1 MGVFMPYVL
10 DYVSAESEGCSS
22 KIVLD
27 DRIFYVRLLSSPVG
41 AVKYFSADQNGHL
54 QKEISKSE
62 FELWVNILAD
72 DDLDVKVILE
82 KVMQGKKY

>member
-1 MGVFMPYVL
+1 MTYML

-27 DRIFYVRLLSSPVG
+27 DRIFYVKLLTSPVG
-41 AVKYFSADQNGHL
+41 SAKYFSANQDGHL

-72 DDLDVKVILE
+72 NDSDVKDILE
-82 KVMQGKKY
+82 KITQGKKY

>member
-1 MGVFMPYVL
+1 ML

-27 DRIFYVRLLSSPVG
+27 DRIFYVKLLTSPVG
-41 AVKYFSADQNGHL
+41 SAKYFSANQDGHL

-72 DDLDVKVILE
+72 NDSDVKDILE
-82 KVMQGKKY
+82 KITQGKKY

>member
-1 MGVFMPYVL
+1 MTYEL
-10 DYVSAESEGCSS
+10 DYVSAEVEGCSS
-22 KIVLD
+22 KIVFD
-27 DRIFYVRLLSSPVG
+27 VRAFYVKLLSSPDG
-41 AVKYFSADQNGHL
+41 AAKYFVADSDGHL

-72 DDLDVKVILE
+72 DSDVAVILE

>member
-1 MGVFMPYVL
+1 MTYVF

-27 DRIFYVRLLSSPVG
+27 DRIFYVRLLSSFTG
-41 AVKYFSADQNGHL
+41 AAKYFSADQDGHL

-72 DDLDVKVILE
+72 NDSDVKAILE

>member
-1 MGVFMPYVL
+1 MTYEL
-10 DYVSAESEGCSS
+10 DYASAESENCSS

-27 DRIFYVRLLSSPVG
+27 DRIFYVKLLSSPTG
-41 AVKYFSADQNGHL
+41 SAQYFSADQNGHL

-72 DDLDVKVILE
+72 NESDAGDIL
-82 KVMQGKKY
+82 KKITQGKKY

>member
-1 MGVFMPYVL
+1 MTYEL
-10 DYVSAESEGCSS
+10 DYVSAESENCSS

-27 DRIFYVRLLSSPVG
+27 DRIFYVKLFSSS
-41 AVKYFSADQNGHL
+41 ADATKYFSADQNGHL

-72 DDLDVKVILE
+72 NESDVKTILE
-82 KVMQGKKY
+82 KVAQGKKY